1 MLASGVRRDD
11 RFATALNE
19 PVPQFSSVIG
29 AISQQLAGRRDKL
42 EDSAS
47 AHQVVGVAC
56 GEDQSSG
63 PAQVVGQRVDF
74 GRSPAA

>member
-1 MLASGVRRDD
+1 
-11 RFATALNE
+11 
-19 PVPQFSSVIG
+19 
-29 AISQQLAGRRDKL
+29 
-42 EDSAS
+42 
-47 AHQVVGVAC
+47 VGVAC